1 MNFSIGNLNGTNAN
15 ISSLISD
22 LIARKSS
29 AMNTLLEQKSS
40 IETSLAALQNSA
52 LGTGSIN
59 NSYSSQ
65 IASLQD
71 TIDTLKEQYA
81 INSNKL
87 STINSLNN
95 SYKKVVSTLD
105 DYIESLKN
113 PNKNDTTPTW
123 TNSNSNVADVTI
135 NSNGASIQRVDLTVT
150 QLATTSIIKSE
161 FLSGGSISL
170 DTKITDLFAGKYDSA
185 TPSLLQEQIST
196 KTSNS
201 PSSA

>member
-71 TIDTLKEQYA
+71 TIDTLKEQYT

-113 PNKNDTTPTW
+113 P
-123 TNSNSNVADVTI
+123 
-135 NSNGASIQRVDLTVT
+135 
-150 QLATTSIIKSE
+150 
-161 FLSGGSISL
+161 F
-170 DTKITDLFAGKYDSA
+170 
-185 TPSLLQEQIST
+185 
-196 KTSNS
+196 
-201 PSSA
+201 